1 MNADFR
7 LWAGARL
14 AVFEPRLAAV
24 FADVEPAA
32 FLAACRYPILTGGK
46 RIRPLLCLAAA
57 EAVSGSKAWRSAKV
71 MNAAVAVELLHT
83 YSLVHDDL
91 PAMDDDAER
100 RGRPTTHVVYGEATA
115 ILVGDALL
123 TEAFAQI
130 AASSACVAELAA
142 AAGARG
148 MVGGQYLDIQG
159 LAGDLAALQTVH
171 AKKTGALIRAA
182 ACLGAIQSNA
192 SRNELARIARF
203 GALVG
208 LAFQVHDDVLD
219 AEQDAGEGGPPSYVA
234 ALGIDGAVA
243 EAKRLAAE
251 AETVARSFAYPG
263 GLVRLAR
270 FTVER
275 GE

>member
-7 LWAGARL
+7 RWASVRL
-14 AVFEPRLAAV
+14 AVIEPQLASA
-24 FADVEPAA
+24 FADVEPAT
-32 FLAACRYPILTGGK
+32 FQEACRYPLLTGGK

-57 EAVSGSKAWRSAKV
+57 EAVSGPDGWQTPGV
-71 MNAAVAVELLHT
+71 LNAALAIELLHT

-100 RGRPTTHVVYGEATA
+100 RGRPTVHVVYGDATA

-130 AASSACVAELAA
+130 AASPACVAELAA

-159 LAGDLAALQTVH
+159 LARDLAALQTVH

-182 ACLGAIQSNA
+182 ACMGAIQAGA
-192 SRNELARIARF
+192 SQDELSMAARF

-219 AEQDAGEGGPPSYVA
+219 AEQDAVEGGPPSYVR
-234 ALGIDGAVA
+234 ALGIAGATA

-251 AETVARSFAYPG
+251 AESLAASFKHPE
-263 GLVRLAR
+263 GLARLAR